1 MASPQPRSP
10 VRIGVLFLCHESPR
24 VVARRLA
31 ASFFQHPDVKV
42 YIHHDAAG
50 GPARREELRALLPAG
65 LQFAFVADPVHCRWG
80 EYSLVEA
87 TRRLMETALAD
98 VAFEAGHLLLLST
111 SCVPYRPLS
120 SLQAFLRGRP
130 GVEFIQANDI
140 RQGQWVKAGLESE
153 RYQYYYPFNYRTQ
166 RRLFEWAT
174 ERQREFGIRRPLP
187 QGVSVH
193 FGSQWFCLTRASAA
207 GVAAGLNHPAWR
219 RWLRWSWIPD
229 EFAVQT
235 LVAQLCPRSAIA
247 NHNLTYYEFDA
258 QGQPLVLD
266 NGHLPHLMAQPY
278 FFARK
283 VAPEAQGLLQ
293 EMEEHSRQDEADLGY
308 FAHVGHP
315 TAAYA
320 RHLAGVTTGSLPR
333 AHLGTAEDL
342 ARGALGSNRRRYYVL
357 HATSRAWLLALLR
370 AARGNGGLPIFDLPF
385 DTEAPAFSGTQP
397 HRGFG
402 PGDRWRR
409 DHDPA
414 GFLLELV
421 HTDDRQP
428 AGFGLDLLRAGGVA
442 GLVRGDSR
450 ATLIDCS
457 PPLSREQRAAT
468 LLAERDRADDAGL
481 ITDILAAMR
490 DGAPLPDERFLLSSG
505 VPRACQSAALRD
517 MGPDLGDATLLALRT
532 AYHSLDPAPFHVA
545 PGAAWHQFWT

>member
-1 MASPQPRSP
+1 MPSAKPDSPT
-10 VRIGVLFLCHESPR
+10 RIGVLFLCHEAPR

-31 ASFFQHPDVKV
+31 ASFFLHPDVKV

-50 GPARREELRALLPAG
+50 GASRREELRALLPPD

-87 TRRLMETALAD
+87 TRRLMETALSD
-98 VAFEAGHLLLLST
+98 VTFEAGHLLLLST

-130 GVEFIQANDI
+130 GVEFIQAHDI
-140 RQGQWVKAGLESE
+140 SQGRWVKGGLESE

-174 ERQREFGIRRPLP
+174 ERQREFGIRRAMP
-187 QGVSVH
+187 QGVNVH
-193 FGSQWFCLTRASAA
+193 FGSQWFCLTRATAA
-207 GVAAGLNHPAWR
+207 GVAAGLNQPAWR

-258 QGQPLVLD
+258 QGQPLVLE
-266 NGHLPHLMAQPY
+266 NGHLPHLMAQPF

-283 VAPEAQGLLQ
+283 VAPEAQSLLQ
-293 EMEEHSRQDEADLGY
+293 EMDEHTRHEEVDLAYFSRAGQ
-308 FAHVGHP
+308 P

-333 AHLGTAEDL
+333 AHLGTVEDP

-357 HATSRAWLLALLR
+357 HASSRAWLLAVLR
-370 AARGNGGLPIFDLPF
+370 AARGQGRLPIFDLPF
-385 DTEAPAFSGTQP
+385 DTEDPTFAGTQP

-402 PGDRWRR
+402 SGDRWRR

-414 GFLLELV
+414 AFLLEMA
-421 HTDDRQP
+421 HTDAVQP
-428 AGFGLDLLRAGGVA
+428 AGFGLDVLRPEGVA
-442 GLVRGDSR
+442 ALVRGDSR
-450 ATLIDCS
+450 ATVIDCS

-468 LLAERDRADDAGL
+468 MLADRDRAADADL
-481 ITDILAAMR
+481 ITDILSAMR
-490 DGAPLPDERFLLSSG
+490 DGAPLPDERFLLGTG
-505 VPRACQSAALRD
+505 VPCACQSAALRD
-517 MGPDLGDATLLALRT
+517 LGPDLGDATLLALRT
-532 AYHSLDPAPFHVA
+532 AYHSLDPAPFHVT
-545 PGAAWHQFWT
+545 PQAAWHQFWT